1 MKSRLTKAIAT
12 IMTLA
17 MIFSCMAFAAPAA
30 FAANGSTDSGSSI
43 DMGKLLE
50 FAKEHP
56 LLAKI
61 GIKLIFWAAGNAVE
75 GAGEGIGDYY
85 EKIGENAGDRFED
98 IGKGHNKG
106 DFDNLGE
113 IGNII
118 DDIKKDATDSDKLGQ
133 AAADGAT
140 DSFPISVIGK
150 IKPEIGKSLNE
161 KLSGVFSGVFG
172 KVIGQLPK
180 LGK

>member
-1 MKSRLTKAIAT
+1 MKKKLTKTMAT
-12 IMTLA
+12 VLTLA
-17 MIFSCMAFAAPAA
+17 MVFSCMAFTAPAA
-30 FAANGSTDSGSSI
+30 FAADGSSGAGSSI

-61 GIKLIFWAAGNAVE
+61 GLKLVFWAAGNAVE

-98 IGKGHNKG
+98 IGNGHDKGN
-106 DFDNLGE
+106 FDNLKDVGSIVDE
-113 IGNII
+113 L
-118 DDIKKDATDSDKLGQ
+118 KKDATDSDKIGQ

-140 DSFPISVIGK
+140 GSFPINVIGK
-150 IKPEIGKSLNE
+150 IKPEVTKSLNE

-172 KVIGQLPK
+172 KVVDKLPSFVK
-180 LGK
+180 